1 MNLPIDIKCDVKA
14 NFTKP
19 VTILIQK
26 IANATGVVY
35 EPTRIVR
42 KAKAES
48 EAKLIKARTDME
60 VKRIKKLGE
69 LELND
74 IQQRSVAS
82 FVYQQER
89 KQHNIEQIMS
99 LALPQI
105 PEDAPTENI
114 DEDWLAYFFA
124 HCELVSD
131 KDMQSLW
138 ANLLT
143 GEARKPNSFSKRT
156 IDFIATMSKEDA
168 KLFTH
173 FCQFS
178 ISVDGQQVPF
188 IFINKIVIYN
198 YRHIYYIE
206 HIYTENKINNML
218 LTHLESIGLIKVD
231 KDDLLLLSFDNGV
244 FYFDKPILINQPN
257 SIITGHIMFTQIGKE
272 LSNICGAVENKE
284 FYNYIESNYEKI
296 FENFHPNKY

>member
-1 MNLPIDIKCDVKA
+1 MENKMNLPIDVKA
-14 NFTKP
+14 NLTKP
-19 VTILIQK
+19 ATILIQK

-69 LELND
+69 LELSD
-74 IQQRSVAS
+74 IQKRGVTS

-89 KQHNIEQIMS
+89 KQHNIEQIIS
-99 LALPQI
+99 LALPLI

-138 ANLLT
+138 ANLLA
-143 GEARKPNSFSKRT
+143 GESSKNSSFSKRT
-156 IDFIATMSKEDA
+156 IDFVAIMSKDDA
-168 KLFTH
+168 KLFTR
-173 FCQFS
+173 FCQFC
-178 ISVDGQQVPF
+178 ITLNDEMTPF
-188 IFINKIVIYN
+188 IFYNFDEIY
-198 YRHIYYIE
+198 
-206 HIYTENKINNML
+206 INNGITL
-218 LTHLESIGLIKVD
+218 DVLYKLESIG
-231 KDDLLLLSFDNGV
+231 N
-244 FYFDKPILINQPN
+244 
-257 SIITGHIMFTQIGKE
+257 
-272 LSNICGAVENKE
+272 
-284 FYNYIESNYEKI
+284 
-296 FENFHPNKY
+296 

>member
-1 MNLPIDIKCDVKA
+1 MNLPINIKCDVKA

-26 IANATGVVY
+26 ITNAIGVVY
-35 EPTRIVR
+35 ESKRMIN

-48 EAKLIKARTDME
+48 EVKLIKARTDIE
-60 VKRIKKLGE
+60 LKKIKKLGE

-89 KQHNIEQIMS
+89 KQHNIEQIIS

-138 ANLLT
+138 ANMLA
-143 GEARKPNSFSKRT
+143 GEASEPSRFSKRT
-156 IDFIATMSKEDA
+156 IDFVATMSKDDA
-168 KLFTH
+168 ELCTSLS
-173 FCQFS
+173 QF
-178 ISVDGQQVPF
+178 VF
-188 IFINKIVIYN
+188 ILDNKATLLIYDYKN
-198 YRHIYYIE
+198 DVYKNQGIIFSLLRH
-206 HIYTENKINNML
+206 L
-218 LTHLESIGLIKVD
+218 DSIGFITFSPKNMFTREEVSE
-231 KDDLLLLSFDNGV
+231 KKC
-244 FYFDKPILINQPN
+244 FYFDKPTFNMRVDNISVGCASL
-257 SIITGHIMFTQIGKE
+257 TLVGCELFT
-272 LSNICGAVENKE
+272 ICGARTNNE
-284 FYNYIESNYEKI
+284 FYDYVVNLWKEQDFIVDD
-296 FENFHPNKY
+296 